1 MGTNW
6 KMFFGSLLTSFLV
19 FGFIFNLP
27 KVIEAAQNTD
37 SATLDGG
44 PSVTVT
50 PGATINAA
58 VTGTITSNDDWGST
72 QWLISTTPPGAT
84 SCENTGN
91 HNNNNGTYTENL
103 SITAP
108 LTPGVYNV
116 YFLINDHASN
126 CSGTSGSLLTL
137 PGAVTVSSE
146 NPAPSPSTQKKVT
159 ICHSNNGNGSGW
171 TSNSVNDD
179 AIDGISNG
187 NGGADHNQDGHQDG
201 EDIIPPTYEDGSTG
215 NWTPRNWDA
224 TGQAIWNNRC
234 SVASS
239 TEPSPTPL
247 AFACNSIN
255 VNPAFGPNGKFEF
268 GQTYDFS
275 ANITGSATSYT
286 WSVNPS
292 SPVLSSTNGTTTSW
306 TAPLTANPSIT
317 WVLTLNVSD
326 ESQNQSS
333 CQIEFRD
340 PADDVC
346 ANIDGFQTS
355 VPNGLHLDASGRN
368 CVSFELGGPP
378 PTNGGGGQVL
388 GASTGKVLG
397 ASTTAKAGTSED
409 MIGLVLVFSGTILVG
424 TSFNAYRKVYA
435 Q

>member
-1 MGTNW
+1 MGT
-6 KMFFGSLLTSFLV
+6 LLKPFVQSALAV
-19 FGFIFNLP
+19 FILTFAVLTLSS
-27 KVIEAAQNTD
+27 KVDTAYACH
-37 SATLDGG
+37 DG
-44 PSVTVT
+44 V
-50 PGATINAA
+50 NH
-58 VTGTITSNDDWGST
+58 
-72 QWLISTTPPGAT
+72 
-84 SCENTGN
+84 NTGAPC
-91 HNNNNGTYTENL
+91 NN
-103 SITAP
+103 
-108 LTPGVYNV
+108 
-116 YFLINDHASN
+116 ASP
-126 CSGTSGSLLTL
+126 T
-137 PGAVTVSSE
+137 
-146 NPAPSPSTQKKVT
+146 PSPSA
-159 ICHSNNGNGSGW
+159 S
-171 TSNSVNDD
+171 
-179 AIDGISNG
+179 
-187 NGGADHNQDGHQDG
+187 
-201 EDIIPPTYEDGSTG
+201 PT
-215 NWTPRNWDA
+215 
-224 TGQAIWNNRC
+224 
-234 SVASS
+234 ASPS
-239 TEPSPTPL
+239 PSPSPSPTPNNNENKITWCHTEPNGNQQTLELPLQALQNAGHVNASGNPLHAGDHAGACIEPNPSPL
-247 AFACNSIN
+247 AFSCNSIN
-255 VNPAFGPNGKFEF
+255 VSPAFGPNGKFEF

-409 MIGLVLVFSGTILVG
+409 MIGLVLVLSGTILVG